1 VDALIVHR
9 EVRIEEVGG
18 IARRKGVGQGMVHAR
33 LPWKRLRLPADAGS
47 AMTDRLIESPES
59 DNMHFDGNIIR

>member
-1 VDALIVHR
+1 
-9 EVRIEEVGG
+9 
-18 IARRKGVGQGMVHAR
+18 MVHAR